1 MDMKSVLAIESSG
14 NQAFVYRSN
23 KLREAIGASEILSR
37 VGTTWLDDARRE
49 FPNIEVVV
57 GTSAKAILLGE
68 KSDLQGLLRHLTT

>member
-37 VGTTWLDDARRE
+37 VGTTWLDDARRK
-49 FPNIEVVV
+49 FPNI
-57 GTSAKAILLGE
+57 
-68 KSDLQGLLRHLTT
+68 